1 MTALLGAR
9 VTCPCLASW
18 APAVGARV
26 VRRASLGK
34 RTVAVGQVVD
44 QARDKAK
51 VWHAAVTWP
60 SGIGREHAITSL
72 APEGGHAMGCAL
84 GCALALEAQEDAARI
99 ASPPAFVG
107 TADEMDAWLAAPLSA
122 AEAASIV
129 ASEDGSDP
137 LVPWPDVEG
146 LQDGGESGSVLVLR
160 VGAQPETPLVAAGG
174 VSHAGNGHAVTL
186 RRCPIA
192 PSCER
197 PAGHAPGC
205 APVPSLEHAH
215 VRVDMGRPVRTA
227 VELEALFTPGSRR

>member
-1 MTALLGAR
+1 MIGAR
-9 VTCPCLASW
+9 VICPCLASW
-18 APAVGARV
+18 APAVGDRV

-34 RTVAVGQVVD
+34 RTVAVGQVVIVD
-44 QARDKAK
+44 QARDRAK

-122 AEAASIV
+122 AEAASVV

-137 LVPWPDVEG
+137 LVPWPDE
-146 LQDGGESGSVLVLR
+146 
-160 VGAQPETPLVAAGG
+160 AG
-174 VSHAGNGHAVTL
+174 
-186 RRCPIA
+186 R
-192 PSCER
+192 
-197 PAGHAPGC
+197 
-205 APVPSLEHAH
+205 APVQSGAAECVWCWWTGPIDECPDIGGDADINCPRCHADTTEPGPPSEREWR
-215 VRVDMGRPVRTA
+215 RVDLGRPVRTA
-227 VELEALFTPGSRR
+227 VELEALFTPQQRRPR